1 MDCHKTLWSAIEITD
16 TAYAERIF
24 HGPLAKRFIFIF
36 PAGGENQPESQV
48 LRKETS

>member
-16 TAYAERIF
+16 SAYAERIF

-36 PAGGENQPESQV
+36 PTGGEVQPESLM
-48 LRKETS
+48 LRKELS